1 MPQNSVLIEND
12 WSVRN
17 DQTDLA
23 ARCSHNRFNQ
33 ESIQKMA
40 EPFADWWRSEPL
52 GTNQRICEMHQYDW
66 AANNKEGM
74 GKNKIDREFRLRQ
87 RGENE
92 DAEEEFLLQ
101 CGMEELN
108 LDSESETE
116 SDDVIEINPEVVKEQ
131 KKQKQSQITDFF
143 WSRK

>member
-1 MPQNSVLIEND
+1 MPIDEDPNR
-12 WSVRN
+12 WVRIKEFVRRIN
-17 DQTDLA
+17 TTEPQTIKKGWEKTRLT
-23 ARCSHNRFNQ
+23 
-33 ESIQKMA
+33 ES
-40 EPFADWWRSEPL
+40 FDF
-52 GTNQRICEMHQYDW
+52 
-66 AANNKEGM
+66 
-74 GKNKIDREFRLRQ
+74 DREL
-87 RGENE
+87 ENE

-143 WSRK
+143 RSHK

>member
-1 MPQNSVLIEND
+1 
-12 WSVRN
+12 
-17 DQTDLA
+17 
-23 ARCSHNRFNQ
+23 
-33 ESIQKMA
+33 MA

-52 GTNQRICEMHQYDW
+52 GTNQRICAMHQYDW
-66 AANNKEGM
+66 FANNIEGM
-74 GKNKIDREFRLRQ
+74 GNTRLTESFDFDWEL
-87 RGENE
+87 ENE

-143 WSRK
+143 RSHK